1 MRLAYLGAAMKYAQR
16 LLAPEGFGTSH
27 GTITIYS
34 APKPVLRHIEWTIG
48 NVLGNPFSLNW
59 KVHRLSPSTFW
70 TEANWSGP
78 RGVASQ
84 IASELK
90 GWHYLNF
97 EIHET
102 AANGSDGSLFMY
114 TPELGIFYAN
124 VGPHGDVMIN
134 ENQIQSIIRENI
146 SEVDVIEKLERTI
159 GKPWDN
165 QLEPFRRA
173 TKDIPADED
182 VRLSV

>member
-1 MRLAYLGAAMKYAQR
+1 MS
-16 LLAPEGFGTSH
+16 FV
-27 GTITIYS
+27 I
-34 APKPVLRHIEWTIG
+34 
-48 NVLGNPFSLNW
+48 
-59 KVHRLSPSTFW
+59 
-70 TEANWSGP
+70 
-78 RGVASQ
+78 
-84 IASELK
+84 
-90 GWHYLNF
+90 HYLKF

-159 GKPWDN
+159 GKPWDDY
-165 QLEPFRRA
+165 LEPFRRA
-173 TKDIPADED
+173 TKEIDDAESI
-182 VRLSV
+182 RISV

>member
-1 MRLAYLGAAMKYAQR
+1 
-16 LLAPEGFGTSH
+16 
-27 GTITIYS
+27 
-34 APKPVLRHIEWTIG
+34 
-48 NVLGNPFSLNW
+48 
-59 KVHRLSPSTFW
+59 
-70 TEANWSGP
+70 
-78 RGVASQ
+78 
-84 IASELK
+84 
-90 GWHYLNF
+90 
-97 EIHET
+97 
-102 AANGSDGSLFMY
+102 MY

-159 GKPWDN
+159 GKPWDD